1 MADCARARIGS
12 SPLASLTRSSARRLA
27 ATAPRPVWFPAAC
40 FNASTADLSAAT
52 LSASTGGFL
61 LGSGH
66 RMGSSTVASWRIAAS
81 LGCWSLGMKFS
92 MVLTLDTS
100 GTLESFSTSAWAAS
114 LFGASTKIELAPM
127 AGSLRNSRNVA
138 TDSTR
143 GFLRLSGLKSNCSQ
157 YSSGRPPATT
167 RPVPTI
173 IGIRCRSI
181 NRVDRRQA
189 VETHFFRLTRRPQD
203 SEQRWN
209 QRDAGQECD
218 DHAEACKQAQL
229 G

>member
-1 MADCARARIGS
+1 
-12 SPLASLTRSSARRLA
+12 
-27 ATAPRPVWFPAAC
+27 
-40 FNASTADLSAAT
+40 
-52 LSASTGGFL
+52 
-61 LGSGH
+61 
-66 RMGSSTVASWRIAAS
+66 AS

-143 GFLRLSGLKSNCSQ
+143 GFLRLSGLKSNCRCSL
-157 YSSGRPPATT
+157 SCGR
-167 RPVPTI
+167 
-173 IGIRCRSI
+173 
-181 NRVDRRQA
+181 RVSRKKWVSKAWRR
-189 VETHFFRLTRRPQD
+189 
-203 SEQRWN
+203 RWN

-218 DHAEACKQAQL
+218 DHAEARKQAEL